1 MEPTTKHFVL
11 NIESGGRKSSG
22 VELAVEEPLEIRLN
36 GKPYAVIMRSP
47 GCETELACGFC
58 LTEGIVDSFSEIAG
72 CGFCADAADNASNV
86 VNVILADAR
95 GAKNG
100 SESED
105 LRLSSGRKYESRSG
119 CGICGVEMLE
129 DLRKKV
135 RPIESDMKAGAAD
148 LMKMQRLMVEHQTLG
163 AKTRSTHAAGLFKPD
178 GTLVVVR
185 EDVGRHN
192 ALDKVIGFAM
202 MNGVDAGGC
211 VVFLSSRISFEMAQ
225 KAARAGIPIVCA
237 VSAATSMAVELAD
250 SLNCCLA
257 GRMRDDSMIVYTCRD
272 RIVF

>member
-1 MEPTTKHFVL
+1 MDATTKHYVM
-11 NIESGGRKSSG
+11 NIDGGERKSSG
-22 VELAVEEPLEIRLN
+22 VELAIEEPLEIRIN

-47 GCETELACGFC
+47 GGEIELACGFC

-72 CGFCADAADNASNV
+72 AGFCADAADNASNV
-86 VNVILADAR
+86 VNIVLTDACGEKR
-95 GAKNG
+95 G

-119 CGICGVEMLE
+119 CGICGVEML
-129 DLRKKV
+129 DGLRKKV

-148 LMKMQRLMVEHQTLG
+148 LMKMQRAMVEHQSLG
-163 AKTRSTHAAGLFKPD
+163 ARTMSTHAAALFKPD
-178 GTLVVVR
+178 GTFIAVR

-202 MNGVDAGGC
+202 MNGVNTGVC
-211 VVFLSSRISFEMAQ
+211 VAFLSSRISFEMAQ
-225 KAARAGIPIVCA
+225 KAARAAIPIVCA

-250 SLNCCLA
+250 SLNCCLT
-257 GRMRDDSMIVYTCRD
+257 GRMRDDSMTVYTCRD